1 MREIRRLN
9 RKFRKVRK
17 NGNWNDFNRYQSELT
32 KVIEDYTA
40 DLLNRVEEEQ
50 E

>member
-1 MREIRRLN
+1 MRELKRLN

-17 NGNWNDFNRYQSELT
+17 NGNWNDFNRYQSELA
-32 KVIEDYTA
+32 KVIENYTA
-40 DLLNRVEEEQ
+40 DLLNKAEEGQ